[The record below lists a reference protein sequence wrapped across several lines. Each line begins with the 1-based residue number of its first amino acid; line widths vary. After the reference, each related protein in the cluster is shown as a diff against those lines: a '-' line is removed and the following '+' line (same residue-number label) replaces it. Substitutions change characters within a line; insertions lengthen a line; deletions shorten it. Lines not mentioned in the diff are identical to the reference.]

1 MRYDFHLKEQP
12 QVNVLPGRAYYVP
25 FDTENVNDD
34 RNLSKQFLNLT
45 DWKFAYFDD
54 FTDAV
59 FDAEGVD
66 DIVVPS
72 NWQYLG
78 YSNACYI
85 NHKYPYPYTPGKIYG
100 KIACGVYT
108 KTVNLD
114 ESKANYLN
122 FEGVDSAL
130 YLFINNKFVG
140 YSSIS
145 HNISEFDISKFVE
158 NGKAEI
164 KVIVLEST

>member
-1 MRYDFHLKEQP
+1 MKYDFHLKEQP

-25 FDTENVNDD
+25 FDTENVSDD

-66 DIVVPS
+66 DVVVPS

-100 KIACGVYT
+100 KTQQHRQVSAG
-108 KTVNLD
+108 
-114 ESKANYLN
+114 AAYLRLIPR
-122 FEGVDSAL
+122 FCAFGC
-130 YLFINNKFVG
+130 IRPG
-140 YSSIS
+140 SSTP
-145 HNISEFDISKFVE
+145 V
-158 NGKAEI
+158 
-164 KVIVLEST
+164 